1 MNRIGTYQLFVMV
14 IMFHIGSTPLF
25 QLGSKAKQDS
35 WLAVLLGAAA
45 GLLVMA
51 LFITLQQRKPDASLV
66 GLLQLAAGR
75 WTAVVFGLLYAVY
88 FAYQSMR
95 NVRDFGELTTLS
107 LLPNNPKWIIMA
119 VILLIAWYTVVN
131 GNESFFRTT
140 QLLFI
145 VMFGSYSLLAVLIM
159 SNGLSQFR
167 MLRPVMEDGLMPV
180 VHAAMP
186 DIFSFPFTQ
195 GVIFLVFWK
204 YAANWKAARRASY
217 WGYIGGALFIVFMN
231 AMSMTVLGPLAST
244 SSLPFLEVVQ
254 LVQIANFIERLDV
267 VVTLLLFIGLYVK
280 MTAFYLAAVLV
291 LREIFRL
298 RVQWLAAI
306 IGVIIYVT
314 SFIERNN
321 TIHLWVGLGISL
333 KLSLVM
339 QVVIPFIIL
348 LLALIRVHGA
358 DTQTGAPA
366 SAERS
371 GG

>member
-45 GLLVMA
+45 GLLVMVV
-51 LFITLQQRKPDASLV
+51 FVMLQQRKPDASLV
-66 GLLQLAAGR
+66 GLMQLAVGR
-75 WTAVVFGLLYAVY
+75 WAAAAIGLLYAVY

-95 NVRDFGELTTLS
+95 NVRDFGELTSLS
-107 LLPNNPKWIIMA
+107 LLQNHPKWLIMA

-131 GNESFFRTT
+131 GNEAFFRTT

-145 VMFGSYSLLAVLIM
+145 VMLASYCSLAILIV
-159 SNGLSQFR
+159 SNRLSR
-167 MLRPVMEDGLMPV
+167 LSMLRPVMEEGPMPV
-180 VHAAMP
+180 VHAALP

-204 YAANWKAARRASY
+204 YVANWKAVRRASY
-217 WGYIGGALFIVFMN
+217 WGYIASALFIVFMN
-231 AMSMTVLGPLAST
+231 AMSMTVLGPLAAT

-254 LVQIANFIERLDV
+254 LVQVGNFIERLDV
-267 VVTLLLFIGLYVK
+267 VVTLLMFIGLYVK
-280 MTAFYLAAVLV
+280 LTAFYLAAVLV
-291 LREIFRL
+291 LREIV
-298 RVQWLAAI
+298 RVRTKWTASIL
-306 IGVIIYVT
+306 GGIIYAA
-314 SFIERNN
+314 SFAERNN
-321 TIHLWVGLGISL
+321 TIHLWLGLGISL

-339 QVVIPFIIL
+339 QVAIPTVL
-348 LLALIRVHGA
+348 LVLALLRLQGA
-358 DTQTGAPA
+358 ERPAGAQTA
-366 SAERS
+366 AERS